1 MITVVKA
8 KKIYTVTG
16 PVVEHGALYMEEG
29 RIKAVSPGNDVPSD
43 ARIIDL
49 SDFTIYPGFID
60 PASHLGIGK
69 EPLNF
74 RTEDIG
80 SADLSNPLSP
90 ELRTEDGIDP
100 FSPAL
105 DLVRAEGVTTCYA
118 APGPGSLIDGQGISF
133 KLRHAETPKD
143 MCIAGSEQMHFSLG
157 DIPVTTFKAKN
168 QAPMTR
174 MAATHMLRKEFDR
187 VLAKPD
193 DGAAP
198 LFRTLC
204 GGMRARFFCLSA
216 QDIWAAMQFADEYK
230 LDYAIDGAF
239 EAWRLPQTLGERRP
253 AFVLTAFPFGPM
265 QNGIRDKY
273 EYRMTTAA
281 KLAELG
287 CPVALTVRDVSN
299 TKMLRYLAGFAIAH
313 GLSPEKALASI
324 TIEAAR
330 VLGLDG
336 RIGSLESGKD
346 ADFAVFDGDALLSTT
361 RCLATYIE
369 GEPVYA
375 AKELSSFI

>member
-1 MITVVKA
+1 
-8 KKIYTVTG
+8 
-16 PVVEHGALYMEEG
+16 
-29 RIKAVSPGNDVPSD
+29 
-43 ARIIDL
+43 
-49 SDFTIYPGFID
+49 
-60 PASHLGIGK
+60 
-69 EPLNF
+69 
-74 RTEDIG
+74 
-80 SADLSNPLSP
+80 
-90 ELRTEDGIDP
+90 
-100 FSPAL
+100 
-105 DLVRAEGVTTCYA
+105 
-118 APGPGSLIDGQGISF
+118 
-133 KLRHAETPKD
+133 
-143 MCIAGSEQMHFSLG
+143 
-157 DIPVTTFKAKN
+157 
-168 QAPMTR
+168 

-216 QDIWAAMQFADEYK
+216 QDIWAASLEPGAPKIPLELDGMGVQAKTRHTQDASGGLSPEALRGDWRTSIDLSETVGQDPLSRRDRYADGADEYK

-375 AKELSSFI
+375 AKELSVSVTLL